1 MYRAY
6 TTHEVDTRRLA
17 GSAGTVTLYLS
28 PSAEARYLVDVAS
41 AQGEKVASIAAATPA
56 EALEACRHPFA
67 RADVPDIFSAAV
79 S

>member
-1 MYRAY
+1 
-6 TTHEVDTRRLA
+6 
-17 GSAGTVTLYLS
+17 
-28 PSAEARYLVDVAS
+28 VAS